1 MSMDFE
7 SAAEAFA
14 AIAGLVIGADAVG
27 SLRERDYLFGD
38 VRSLGVFAGLDDA
51 QYAALV
57 ADVVG
62 RLVDEFGTEEGVLAP
77 AAADEVAAGARAV
90 LDDDRRFQALGMAR
104 SLAGVDAG
112 DAFEDDVL
120 ERLRV
125 GLEG

>member
-1 MSMDFE
+1 MSMDFD
-7 SAAEAFA
+7 SPAEAFA

-27 SLRERDYLFGD
+27 SLRERDYLFGE

-51 QYAALV
+51 QYATLV

-62 RLVDEFGTEEGVLAP
+62 RLVDEFGTEEGTLVP
-77 AAADEVAAGARAV
+77 TAADDVAAGARAV

-104 SLAGVDAG
+104 SLAGVDAADVAEG
-112 DAFEDDVL
+112 DVL